1 MAPSEELY
9 VLATILR
16 MHIFDSIYVLYKV
29 IFPPGCRKREK
40 HTNLVGSSPQLSIQ
54 SYRLVVDFRLIVPP
68 AALHDGEFTSRLCE
82 IISVKPGTVSQRQVK
97 ISNSLGMMM
106 ETFSH

>member
-1 MAPSEELY
+1 M
-9 VLATILR
+9 TIYMYYTRSFFLQ
-16 MHIFDSIYVLYKV
+16 
-29 IFPPGCRKREK
+29 GAEREK